1 MPMAEHHS
9 FRALMLRQGEGEP
22 HAAVE
27 QLDIA
32 DLPEGDVLVEVACSS
47 LNYKDALAVT
57 GAGRIVR
64 SYPMIPGIDLAG
76 TVVRSDE
83 PGYPT
88 GSRVILTGWGVG
100 EAHWGGMAEYARIR
114 SEWLVTLP
122 AGLSFKQAMAL
133 GTAGLTAM
141 LAVMA
146 LERHG
151 LVETDEEGADRA
163 QVLVT
168 GASGGVGS
176 IAVMLLA
183 AAGYRVVASSGRHE
197 SCAYLHAL
205 GVEEVVERAYMESPA
220 RPLEAQRWAA
230 AVDTVGGSTLTR
242 VLAETR
248 YGGAVAACGLVAG
261 SELHTTVMPFILRAV
276 NLLGINSVY
285 APTPLRIEA
294 WDRLARDIE
303 PAVLESLT
311 RVIGLEEVLGH
322 ARQMVGGRGRGR
334 TVVDPKLP
342 NREEAGEGS
351 F

>member
-1 MPMAEHHS
+1 MPMAAHDS
-9 FRALMLRQGEGEP
+9 FRALMLREGAGEP
-22 HAAVE
+22 HAVVE

-32 DLPEGDVLVEVACSS
+32 DLPEGDVLVEVAYSS

-76 TVVRSDE
+76 TVVRSDA
-83 PGYPT
+83 PGYPA
-88 GSRVILTGWGVG
+88 GKEVILTGWGVG
-100 EAHWGGMAEYARIR
+100 EAHWGGMAEYARVR
-114 SEWLVTLP
+114 SEWLVPLP
-122 AGLSFKQAMAL
+122 PSLSFKQAMTL
-133 GTAGLTAM
+133 GTAGLTSM
-141 LAVMA
+141 LAVIA

-151 LVETDEEGADRA
+151 LVATDDEGADRP

-176 IAVMLLA
+176 IAVQLLA
-183 AAGYRVVASSGRHE
+183 AAGHRVVASSGRHE

-205 GVEEVVERAYMESPA
+205 GAEDVVERAQMESLA

-230 AVDTVGGSTLTR
+230 AVDTVGGSTLAR

-248 YGGAVAACGLVAG
+248 YGGAVAACGLVGG

-285 APTPLRIEA
+285 APTPLRMEA

-303 PAVLESLT
+303 PAVLDSLT
-311 RVIGLEEVLGH
+311 RVIGLEEVHGH

-334 TVVDPKLP
+334 TVVDPRP
-342 NREEAGEGS
+342 ATRWGGGEAS
-351 F
+351 C